1 MKRRGGWTTNVLPAM
16 PTSCR
21 GCQDRT
27 VGCHASCEKYAADL
41 RRREQLRQEI
51 RKEAAVGA
59 VAAEADNRW
68 KQRRNS
74 RT

>member
-1 MKRRGGWTTNVLPAM
+1 MRKHGWQASHVLPQIGG
-16 PTSCR
+16 SCR

-41 RRREQLRQEI
+41 RRREQLRKEI